1 MLGTT
6 LRIESPREEG
16 VTMSVT
22 LRLGIKKVTDGPLLE
37 TSVTSVVGIPIL
49 DESDFFSLPDTT
61 SPS

>member
-37 TSVTSVVGIPIL
+37 TSVTQWSGFR
-49 DESDFFSLPDTT
+49 S
-61 SPS
+61 